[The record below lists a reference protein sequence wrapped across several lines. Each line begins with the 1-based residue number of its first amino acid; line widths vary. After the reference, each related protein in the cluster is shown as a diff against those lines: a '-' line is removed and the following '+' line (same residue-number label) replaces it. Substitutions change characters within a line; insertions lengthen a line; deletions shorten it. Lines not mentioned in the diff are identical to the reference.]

1 MSQLATELLSN
12 SQLRIDHFLNEH
24 LSAKTS
30 PYGYAN
36 TNVASEPLLTAMR
49 YSSLNGGKRI
59 RPALVYATAHCCQA
73 RQEDNKA
80 FDYIA
85 AAIECIHAYSLI
97 HDDLP
102 AMDDDDLRRGQ
113 PSCHKQF
120 NEATAI
126 LAGDALQTEAF
137 LLISQAPDLA
147 ATAKVDLVQ
156 TLAQASG
163 WQGMIGGQMIDLNNE
178 DKSIDLEALQAMHAL
193 KTGALIRASIKM
205 SAIACQATS
214 EQSHSLDT
222 FAHAIGLA
230 FQIQDDI
237 LDIESDTQT
246 LGKQQGA
253 DLALDKSTFPK
264 LLGLDGAK
272 KAALEQQ
279 QRASDALK
287 PFGESAKQLHAIGDF
302 IIHRPY

>member
-1 MSQLATELLSN
+1 MSQLAKELLNN
-12 SQLRIDHFLNEH
+12 SQVRIDRFLNGH
-24 LSAKTS
+24 LAAKTS
-30 PYGYAN
+30 LYGNSQTAL
-36 TNVASEPLLTAMR
+36 ASEPLLAAMR
-49 YSSLNGGKRI
+49 YSSLNGGKRV
-59 RPALVYATAHCCQA
+59 RPALVYATAHCCEAKQ
-73 RQEDNKA
+73 DNA
-80 FDYIA
+80 LALDHIA

-120 NEATAI
+120 DEATAI

-137 LLISQAPDLA
+137 LLLSQTPEVSAAVKIDL
-147 ATAKVDLVQ
+147 LQ

-178 DKSIDLEALQAMHAL
+178 DKNIDLDALKAMHAL
-193 KTGALIRASIKM
+193 KTGALIRASIAM
-205 SAIACQATS
+205 AAIACQATL
-214 EQSHSLDT
+214 QQRQDLDS
-222 FAHAIGLA
+222 FARAIGLA

-253 DLALDKSTFPK
+253 DAALDKSTFPK
-264 LLGLDGAK
+264 LLGLEGAK

-279 QRASDALK
+279 QQASEALK
-287 PFGESAKQLHAIGDF
+287 AFGEAAIPLHAIGDF